1 MASSVSAPNL
11 SLKQWHVYLIRTRAN
26 TLYCGITNDLERR
39 FAQHQ
44 TGKGAKYLR
53 GKGPLELV
61 WSMSVDDKSTALK
74 EEIRIKKLSK
84 LNKESLVKAV
94 GGTFV

>member
-1 MASSVSAPNL
+1 MHSSDMTDVTVTPH
-11 SLKQWHVYLIRTRAN
+11 KQWHVYLIRTRAN
-26 TLYCGITNDLERR
+26 SLYCGITNDLARR

-44 TGKGAKYLR
+44 LGKGAKYLR

-61 WSMSVDDKSTALK
+61 WSQSVDDKSAALK

-84 LNKESLVKAV
+84 AYKERLVLE
-94 GGTFV
+94 G

>member
-1 MASSVSAPNL
+1 MTDVTVTPH
-11 SLKQWHVYLIRTRAN
+11 KQWHVYLIRTRAN
-26 TLYCGITNDLERR
+26 SLYCGITNDLARR

-44 TGKGAKYLR
+44 LGKGAKYLR

-61 WSMSVDDKSTALK
+61 WSQSVDDKSAALK

-84 LNKESLVKAV
+84 AYKERLVLE
-94 GGTFV
+94 G